1 MKKKEKTM
9 KLKTISLCIL
19 LIGIIISC
27 RKEELI
33 VAENSEV
40 MYLSEVIMDDQ
51 TYYQYSYNDSNLV
64 SEESSKLDF
73 LKHHY
78 NGKNQLVSSDYFW
91 NNSIMNSD
99 IKAIETTLSQSDLIT
114 SANSSKAGSISYEY
128 DSNGQLVKAI
138 FNRMQ
143 SGNSEYSVFSY
154 DENNRISKQILYWNS
169 EETGN
174 IDYSYDGKGNLIKEI
189 LYDKANGVSEP
200 SITTKFA
207 FDNKQN
213 PYKSFNSLM
222 IPGINTNRNNVIK
235 EIYIVHTKAG
245 LATEKVQ
252 TTENSYEYNMNG
264 YPVSKNGNV
273 QYIYE

>member
-1 MKKKEKTM
+1 M

-19 LIGIIISC
+19 LVVIIISC
-27 RKEELI
+27 KKEELI

-40 MYLSEVIMDDQ
+40 MFLNEVIMNDQ
-51 TYYQYSYNDSNLV
+51 PYYQYSYNDSNLI
-64 SEESSKLDF
+64 SDESSKLDF

-91 NNSIMNSD
+91 NNSIMSSD
-99 IKAIETTLSQSDLIT
+99 IKTIETTLSQNDMVT
-114 SANSSKAGSISYEY
+114 SANSTKGGTITYEY
-128 DSNGQLVKAI
+128 NSSGQLAKAI
-138 FNRMQ
+138 FNRLQ
-143 SGNSEYSVFSY
+143 SANSEYSVFSH
-154 DENNRISKQILYWNS
+154 DEKNRINKQILYWNS
-169 EETGN
+169 VATGY
-174 IDYSYDGKGNLIKEI
+174 IEYSYDEKGNLTKEI
-189 LYDKANGVSEP
+189 LYDQSANGVAEP
-200 SITTKFA
+200 SATTKYV

-235 EIYIVHTKAG
+235 EVYIVHIKAG
-245 LATEKVQ
+245 LVTEKVQ

>member
-1 MKKKEKTM
+1 M

-19 LIGIIISC
+19 LVGIIISC
-27 RKEELI
+27 KKEELI

-40 MYLSEVIMDDQ
+40 MFLSEVIMDDQ
-51 TYYQYSYNDSNLV
+51 PYYQYSYNDSNLV
-64 SEESSKLDF
+64 SEESSKLDY

-91 NNSIMNSD
+91 NNSIMSSD
-99 IKAIETTLSQSDLIT
+99 IKTIEAALAQSDMVT
-114 SANSSKAGSISYEY
+114 AANSSKGGSITYEY
-128 DSNGQLVKAI
+128 NSSGQLAKAV
-138 FNRMQ
+138 FNRLQ
-143 SGNSEYSVFSY
+143 TSTSEYSVFSY
-154 DENNRISKQILYWNS
+154 DENNRINKQILYWNS
-169 EETGN
+169 QETGY

-200 SITTKFA
+200 STTTKYA
-207 FDNKQN
+207 FDNKKN
-213 PYKSFNSLM
+213 PYKSFNSMM

-235 EIYIVHTKAG
+235 EIYIVHIKAG

-252 TTENSYEYNMNG
+252 TTENSYEYNING
-264 YPVSKNGNV
+264 YPVSKSGNV